1 MSEDDSS
8 KIEDPTGKKLA
19 KGREEGTVAMS
30 AEIKSWMILLGSAF
44 AVALFAPWMMRG
56 VSHVGST
63 FIVEPH
69 AVAMDFEHLRLM
81 FSELFI
87 RIGILLAPVMAL
99 LFTLAIFASV
109 AQTGFMYSPKKLKPK
124 LSKLSPKQGV
134 KKIISVKSFIEFVK
148 GIFKLSIVTAVAF
161 GMAAPLLSDVELITS
176 FDLLYTLDR
185 MNDIAIVLIS
195 ATVAVMTAIA
205 ALDYMYQRYAF
216 IKQMKMTKHEVKD
229 ENKQSEGDPL
239 IKSRI
244 RRLRHERSMQRMMA
258 AVPRADVVIT
268 NPTHYAVAL
277 EYKMEV
283 MPSPRLIAKGM
294 DELAHRIRD
303 VAEENDIPV
312 VENPLLARALYAAVE
327 LDEEIPPEHYKAVA
341 EVIGYVMRLKGK
353 LPSQ

>member
-1 MSEDDSS
+1 MAEDDAS
-8 KIEDPTGKKLA
+8 KTEDPTAKKLS

-30 AEIKSWMILLGSAF
+30 MEIKSWMILLGSAF
-44 AVALFAPWMMRG
+44 AVGLFAPWMMRG

-63 FIVEPH
+63 FIFEPH
-69 AVAMDFEHLRLM
+69 AIPMDFEHLRLL
-81 FSELFI
+81 FSDLFI
-87 RIGILLAPVMAL
+87 RLGILLAPVMAL
-99 LFTLAIFASV
+99 LFFLAIFASV
-109 AQTGFMYSPKKLKPK
+109 GQTGFMYSPKKLKPK
-124 LSKLSPKQGV
+124 LSKFSPKQGI
-134 KKIISVKSFIEFVK
+134 KKIVSVKSFIEFVK

-161 GMAAPLLSDVELITS
+161 SLAVPLLDDIQLIPSFELP
-176 FDLLYTLDR
+176 YTLDR
-185 MNDIAIVLIS
+185 MHDIAIILIS

-216 IKQMKMTKHEVKD
+216 IKQMKMTKQEVKD
-229 ENKQSEGDPL
+229 EHKQSEGDPMV
-239 IKSRI
+239 KSRI
-244 RRLRHERSMQRMMA
+244 RRLRHERAMQRMMA

-283 MPSPRLIAKGM
+283 MPSPKLIAKGI

-312 VENPLLARALYAAVE
+312 VENPPLARALYAAVD
-327 LDEEIPPEHYKAVA
+327 LDEEIPAEHYKAVA

-353 LPSQ
+353 LPPQ